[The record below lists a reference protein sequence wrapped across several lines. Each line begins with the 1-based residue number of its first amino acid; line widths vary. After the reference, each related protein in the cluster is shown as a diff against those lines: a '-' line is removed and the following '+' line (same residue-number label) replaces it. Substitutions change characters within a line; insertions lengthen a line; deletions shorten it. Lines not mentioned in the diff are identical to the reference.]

1 MGTLRIRLW
10 SSIRLLLSTG
20 HSRPAKA
27 EYHDP
32 ID

>member
-1 MGTLRIRLW
+1 MGTLRIGIS

-27 EYHDP
+27 DYHGP

>member
-1 MGTLRIRLW
+1 MTLRIGIW

-20 HSRPAKA
+20 QNMPAKA
-27 EYHDP
+27 DYHGP